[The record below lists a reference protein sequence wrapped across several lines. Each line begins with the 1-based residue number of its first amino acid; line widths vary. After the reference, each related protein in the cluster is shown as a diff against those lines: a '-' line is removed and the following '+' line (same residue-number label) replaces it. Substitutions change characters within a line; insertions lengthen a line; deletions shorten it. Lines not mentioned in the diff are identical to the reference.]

1 MPFTGSHPAA
11 VLPLLRTGL
20 PASGLVIGSMAPDVP
35 YFVPVTVGGYS
46 LPTDLGTTTHAA
58 WAVVSLDV
66 LIGAL
71 VWLLWH
77 TLLAAPG
84 YALAPESFR
93 ARLVTAGVRPGAV
106 DRIGSPGRVAALL
119 AGLAV
124 GAATHV
130 GWDEFTHPGRWGDRH
145 VGLLAG
151 SWHGVEG
158 HRWAQYASGVFGA
171 AVLLTWLWRWWRR
184 TEPAASSQQAPS
196 FGGADAVGPRWRPGT
211 GWVASIVV
219 GSGAVTGFW
228 AAFTAADLRAGLF
241 FGATRG
247 GAGAMIAALLLAL
260 GWHGTGRRRLGG
272 RTDTPE

>member
-1 MPFTGSHPAA
+1 

-20 PASGLVIGSMAPDVP
+20 PASALVIGSMAPDLP

-46 LPTDLGTTTHAA
+46 LPADLGTTTHAG

-71 VWLLWH
+71 AWLLWH

-93 ARLVTAGVRPGAV
+93 ARLATAGVRPGTV
-106 DRIGSPGRVAALL
+106 DRISSPARVVAVLV
-119 AGLAV
+119 GLAA
-124 GAATHV
+124 GSATHV
-130 GWDEFTHPGRWGDRH
+130 GWDEFTHPGRWGARH

-151 SWHGVEG
+151 SWHGLEG

-171 AVLLTWLWRWWRR
+171 AVLLAWLWRWWRR
-184 TEPAASSQQAPS
+184 TEPAPVASFRAAPWS
-196 FGGADAVGPRWRPGT
+196 GPADAVGSPPRPGT
-211 GWVASIVV
+211 GWAASIVI
-219 GSGAVTGFW
+219 GSGAVTGCW

-260 GWHGTGRRRLGG
+260 GWHASARRRPAG
-272 RTDTPE
+272 RTDAAE